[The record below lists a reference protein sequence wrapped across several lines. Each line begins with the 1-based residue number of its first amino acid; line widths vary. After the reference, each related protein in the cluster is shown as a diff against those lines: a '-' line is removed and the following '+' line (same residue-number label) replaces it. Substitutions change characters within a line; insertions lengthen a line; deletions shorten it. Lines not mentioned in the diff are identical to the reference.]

1 MTKRVNPLEELVEQ
15 GANALVQLVDDAPEE
30 TMPFG
35 SVKLSNAEQ
44 VERYLAMRDDMQAWI
59 ALLSE
64 QPAFDVFRYA
74 IEMEARVHAES

>member
-1 MTKRVNPLEELVEQ
+1 MAKRVNPLEELVEQ

-44 VERYLAMRDDMQAWI
+44 VERYTAMRDDPQAWG

-64 QPAFDVFRYA
+64 QPLFEVIRYA
-74 IEMEARVHAES
+74 IEMEARANAES